1 MTAPVRQLTWEQF
14 EGLLAEAYRRQ
25 GYTVI
30 AGPHP
35 GPDDDV
41 DFVLKRRGETR
52 LVQCKQWRTRRV
64 GATAVREM
72 LDLVAAYPVSG
83 GVLTTSGTF
92 TRGARAVAEG
102 QPVQLV
108 DGEGLSD
115 MIGRVLVR
123 PNPSAGTPRPASGSP
138 ACQQA

>member
-14 EGLLAEAYRRQ
+14 EGLLAEAFRRQ

-30 AGPHP
+30 AGPRS

-52 LVQCKQWRTRRV
+52 LVQSKQWRTRRV
-64 GATAVREM
+64 GARAVREI
-72 LDLVAAYPVSG
+72 LDLVEAYPVSG

-92 TRGARAVAEG
+92 TRGARAVAKG
-102 QPVQLV
+102 QPVELV
-108 DGEGLSD
+108 DGEALSD

-123 PNPSAGTPRPASGSP
+123 PNPSAGTPLPAYGSP